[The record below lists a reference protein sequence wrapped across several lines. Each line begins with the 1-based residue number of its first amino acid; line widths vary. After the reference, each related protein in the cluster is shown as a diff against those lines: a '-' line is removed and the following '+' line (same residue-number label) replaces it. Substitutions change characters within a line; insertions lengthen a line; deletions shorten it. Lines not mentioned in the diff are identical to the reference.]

1 MGRTTVRIKGWA
13 VALTL
18 GGLLAAPGC
27 STTAANVTEVQ
38 TEPFGTQVL
47 VGDPDL
53 YEQMHVVVED
63 VLTRKNADGF
73 LEAQVTIFNQSSGT
87 IRFEYAFQWFDKD
100 GFKVKGT
107 IDHWTPEQ
115 ITGSEKLP
123 IQAVSPNPKASS
135 FKVAVRRPQ
144 EQR

>member
-1 MGRTTVRIKGWA
+1 MGRMTVATKTCAG
-13 VALTL
+13 ALAL
-18 GGLLAAPGC
+18 GGLLIAVGC

-53 YEQMHVVVED
+53 YEQMHVVIED
-63 VLTRKNADGF
+63 VLTKRNADGF

-100 GFKVKGT
+100 GFKVKDA

-115 ITGSEKLP
+115 IYGRQKLP
-123 IQAVSPNPKASS
+123 IQAVSPNPEATS

-144 EQR
+144 EQK